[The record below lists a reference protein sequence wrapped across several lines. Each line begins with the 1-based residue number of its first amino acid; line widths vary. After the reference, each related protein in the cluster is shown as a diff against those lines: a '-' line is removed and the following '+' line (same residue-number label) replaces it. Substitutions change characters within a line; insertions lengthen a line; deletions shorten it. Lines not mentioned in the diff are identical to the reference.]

1 VDVLARK
8 GKPLVLAGRCARL
21 EATSGNGM
29 ELPGTVGVTQA
40 AFDLE
45 RPDELDAGSLHRVA
59 TVYHLAAQVHVM
71 SPTVEQNL
79 RFNTV
84 NVVATESL
92 ARKAA
97 KAGVKRFV
105 YLSSIKVNGE
115 RTSST
120 PFRFDDAPNP
130 SDAYGRS
137 KWQAEEALGR
147 VARESSME
155 VVIVRPPL
163 VYGPGVRAN
172 FERLIR
178 AANAELPLPI
188 ASVRNKRSLVSVWN
202 LVSLLEL
209 VADHPRAPGKV
220 WLVSDDDDVSTP
232 ELFRRMAKAMGKRS
246 RLWAFP
252 PSLLRMAG
260 RLAGMGPEVD
270 RLTESLRV
278 DVTPAKE
285 ELGWVPP
292 VTLDEGLSRTA
303 KWVMEKSRVGL

>member
-1 VDVLARK
+1 
-8 GKPLVLAGRCARL
+8 
-21 EATSGNGM
+21 
-29 ELPGTVGVTQA
+29 
-40 AFDLE
+40 
-45 RPDELDAGSLHRVA
+45 
-59 TVYHLAAQVHVM
+59 
-71 SPTVEQNL
+71 
-79 RFNTV
+79 
-84 NVVATESL
+84 
-92 ARKAA
+92 
-97 KAGVKRFV
+97 
-105 YLSSIKVNGE
+105 
-115 RTSST
+115 
-120 PFRFDDAPNP
+120 
-130 SDAYGRS
+130 
-137 KWQAEEALGR
+137 
-147 VARESSME
+147 ME

-232 ELFRRMAKAMGKRS
+232 ELFRGMAKAMGKRS